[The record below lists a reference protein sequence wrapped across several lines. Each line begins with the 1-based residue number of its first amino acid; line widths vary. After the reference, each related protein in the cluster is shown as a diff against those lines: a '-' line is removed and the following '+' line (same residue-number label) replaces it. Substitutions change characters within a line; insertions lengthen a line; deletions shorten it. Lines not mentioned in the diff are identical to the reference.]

1 MVRQMAEG
9 FSSRRERREAERL
22 NGSDLVS
29 NATGEISLP
38 KTAELDFLPE
48 TDDQGNPVF
57 KLSSALTGEFT
68 GANLVV
74 ETPVDITAGGT
85 IILDSGEIVSTGSI
99 DISALITT
107 MTGEVPQIAIDGSDD
122 DLDADAQSNYQ
133 TGIPPIRA
141 SGLLAKTNGN
151 PAITGRGHRGRSPYF
166 GIAMIAIGALVI
178 GGALLACY
186 LLGFLSF

>member
-1 MVRQMAEG
+1 MAEG

-29 NATGEISLP
+29 SATGEISLP
-38 KTAELDFLPE
+38 QTRELDFLPE
-48 TDDQGNPVF
+48 VDEDGNPVF

-85 IILDSGEIVSTGSI
+85 IILDSGEVVSTGSI
-99 DISALITT
+99 DISSLITT
-107 MTGEVPQIAIDGSDD
+107 MTGEVPQIAVDGSDD
-122 DLDADAQSNYQ
+122 DLEADAQSNYQ

-166 GIAMIAIGALVI
+166 GITMIAIGVALV
-178 GGALLACY
+178 GGGLVGAYYAGWLT
-186 LLGFLSF
+186 F